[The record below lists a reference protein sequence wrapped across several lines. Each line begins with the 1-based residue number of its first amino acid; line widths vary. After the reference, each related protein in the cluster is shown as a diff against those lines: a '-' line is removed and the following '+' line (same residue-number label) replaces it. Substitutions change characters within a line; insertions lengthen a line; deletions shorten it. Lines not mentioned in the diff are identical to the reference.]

1 MNDKTNAIN
10 NYSDTISNNMTK
22 AYAISVVLQAAIE
35 NDCGPTK
42 PHLVNTIWAISDLL
56 GEAEQAEERILEI
69 EHGHKRGEKPQA
81 TNSGADAS
89 TTRESGVKVA

>member
-1 MNDKTNAIN
+1 MKDKTKSIN
-10 NYSDTISNNMTK
+10 DYSDTISNNVTK

-35 NDCGPTK
+35 QDDPPGQEV
-42 PHLVNTIWAISDLL
+42 LSNTTWALIDLL
-56 GEAEQAEERILEI
+56 AKADQASERILEI

-89 TTRESGVKVA
+89 TTRESGVKAA